1 MDYETLI
8 KNIDKDLVLLKTI
21 PPPAGCSDIWAQ
33 EIHSLNR
40 EPELLNLLKNTEY
53 LLERV
58 KVMDKAMNGDWE
70 IGYPYRSIAQL
81 ESARGYLKKE

>member
-21 PPPAGCSDIWAQ
+21 PPPAGCSDICSQ
-33 EIHSLNR
+33 EIQSLNK

-58 KVMDKAMNGDWE
+58 KGWTAVFGKFFG
-70 IGYPYRSIAQL
+70 
-81 ESARGYLKKE
+81 